1 MADSGKNA
9 VTTYSHDGSR
19 TTYTIG
25 FPFLDPIDVYVTVGG
40 SQQVYGTAHTID
52 QHAGTLTFLVVPSS
66 GTLVMTRRSK
76 RSGTDDGS
84 GGPVGSA
91 PQPVYS
97 PASGVRLKTDQFRDA
112 LLQILYY
119 YEEIEDKL

>member
-9 VTTYSHDGSR
+9 ITTFSHDGSR
-19 TTYTIG
+19 TTYPVG
-25 FPFLDPIDVYVTVGG
+25 FPFLDPVDVYVTVGG
-40 SQQVYGTAHTID
+40 VQQVLNTAHTID
-52 QHAGTLTFLVVPSS
+52 EHAGTLTFSVVPAA

-84 GGPVGSA
+84 GGPVGNA
-91 PQPVYS
+91 PILVYTPS
-97 PASGVRLKTDQFRDA
+97 EGVRLKTLIREN

-119 YEEIEDKL
+119 LEEVGDKT